1 MTDQTVHDLQDRIA
15 DAFLSTLRDLSPLP
29 AEDFGT
35 LIKSTL
41 NPYLAAELMSAL
53 TTAGWLTF
61 TRNGNPV
68 AEEDGLLPGDIITF
82 TTSTPSIAALR
93 AI

>member
-1 MTDQTVHDLQDRIA
+1 MTDQHVHELQDRIA
-15 DAFLSTLRDLSPLP
+15 DAFLSTLHAVSPLP

-35 LIKSTL
+35 LVRSCL
-41 NPYLAAELMSAL
+41 PRHLADGLLPAL
-53 TTAGWLTF
+53 TAAGWLTV

-68 AEEDGLLPGDIITF
+68 ANGPVAGDTITF

>member
-35 LIKSTL
+35 LVRSCL
-41 NPYLAAELMSAL
+41 PRHLADGLLPAL
-53 TTAGWLTF
+53 TAAGWLTV

-68 AEEDGLLPGDIITF
+68 ANGPVAGDTITF